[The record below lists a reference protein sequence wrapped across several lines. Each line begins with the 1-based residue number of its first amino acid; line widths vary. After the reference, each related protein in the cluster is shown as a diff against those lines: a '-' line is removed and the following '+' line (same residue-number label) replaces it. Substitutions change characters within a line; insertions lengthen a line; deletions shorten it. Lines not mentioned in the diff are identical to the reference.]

1 MGRPHGIVATDG
13 APRASEPSSRAA
25 VYSPQQDDDRKVME
39 MRGFACRWMLFAGC
53 ALSLQAHADDDA
65 LIKAAQANMP
75 EFLQLLSI
83 PNVADDPG
91 HIRDNAVFIEAAFN
105 KRGFRTRLLQ
115 NPAKRPMVFAQLDA
129 PVAGRRTVLFYI
141 HFDGQPVIP
150 ERWSQPSPFS
160 PVVKQRDADGVWT
173 QVPNERL
180 QATPFDP
187 ELRIFA
193 RSASDDKAPI
203 MMLLT
208 AIDLLNAEGVAPS
221 LNIKLILDSEE
232 EMGSPSLAGVV
243 ASNRSLFAADALVIL
258 DGPAHASGRPTL
270 VFGNRGIAQAKLVVY
285 GPKVALHSG
294 HYANY
299 APNPAMRLSRL
310 LASMKDDD
318 GRVLVPGYY
327 DGIDLTASDRA
338 LLAASGDDEVALRKR
353 LGIAKAE
360 SVGDTYQAAMQ
371 YPSLNVRGMASAAVG
386 DKAANIVPSEAMAEL
401 DLRTTPEADGQTL
414 FALLKRHIE
423 RQGYHLTDGPPSDEA
438 RAAHDKLASITLGAV
453 EKAVRMPV
461 DAPVGRWAYAAAQAA
476 ATAGDTPVRIRM
488 VGGTVPTA
496 TLVDALHLPFVI
508 VSTVNTDNNQHTH
521 DENLR
526 MGHFISGTR
535 TIGSLLMTPYP

>member
-1 MGRPHGIVATDG
+1 M
-13 APRASEPSSRAA
+13 
-25 VYSPQQDDDRKVME
+25 YSPPQDDDHEVME
-39 MRGFACRWMLFAGC
+39 MRHFMCGLVLLSAC
-53 ALSLQAHADDDA
+53 ALSRQAHADDDA
-65 LIKAAQANMP
+65 LIAAAQANVP

-83 PNVADDPG
+83 PNVADNPG
-91 HIRDNAVFIEAAFN
+91 HIRDNAAFIETALN

-115 NPAKRPMVFAQLDA
+115 NPANRPMVFAQLDA

-141 HFDGQPVIP
+141 HFDGQPVTP

-160 PVVKQRDADGVWT
+160 PVVKQRDASGAWT
-173 QVPNERL
+173 QVPSERL

-208 AIDLLNAEGVAPS
+208 AIDLLKAEGAAPEF
-221 LNIKLILDSEE
+221 NIKLILDSEE

-258 DGPAHASGRPTL
+258 DGPVHASGRPTL
-270 VFGNRGIAQAKLVVY
+270 LFGNRGIVQAKLVVY

-294 HYANY
+294 HYGNY
-299 APNPAMRLSRL
+299 VPNPAMRLAGL

-327 DGIDLTASDRA
+327 DGIGLSAADRA
-338 LLAASGDDEVALRKR
+338 LLAASGDDDAALRRR
-353 LGIAKAE
+353 LGIARAE
-360 SVGDTYQAAMQ
+360 RVGDTYQMSMQ

-386 DKAANIVPSEAMAEL
+386 DQAANVLPSDATAEL
-401 DLRTTPEADGQTL
+401 DLRTTPETDGQTL
-414 FALLKRHIE
+414 FALLKTHIE
-423 RQGYHLTDGPPSDEA
+423 RQGYHLTDGPPSDEE
-438 RAAHDKLASITLGAV
+438 RAAHDKLASFTMGKA

-461 DAPVGRWAYAAAQAA
+461 DSSVGLWAYEAAEAV
-476 ATAGDTPVRIRM
+476 ATAGDKPVRIRM

-508 VSTVNTDNNQHTH
+508 VSTVNADNNQHTH

-535 TIGSLLMTPYP
+535 TIRSLLTTPYP

>member
-1 MGRPHGIVATDG
+1 MAMQHVAW
-13 APRASEPSSRAA
+13 
-25 VYSPQQDDDRKVME
+25 
-39 MRGFACRWMLFAGC
+39 RWMLLAGC
-53 ALSLQAHADDDA
+53 ALCLQARADDDA
-65 LIKAAQANMP
+65 LIRAAQANVP

-83 PNVADDPG
+83 PNVADNPG
-91 HIRDNAVFIEAAFN
+91 HIRDNAAFIETALR
-105 KRGFRTRLLQ
+105 KRGFRTQLLA
-115 NPAKRPMVFAQLDA
+115 NPANRPMVFAQLGA
-129 PVAGRRTVLFYI
+129 PVAGRGTVLFYI

-150 ERWSQPSPFS
+150 ERWSQPSPFV
-160 PVVKQRDADGVWT
+160 PVVKQRDANGVWT

-193 RSASDDKAPI
+193 RSTSDDKAPI

-208 AIDLLNAEGVAPS
+208 AIDLLNAQGMTPA
-221 LNIKLILDSEE
+221 LNVKLILDSEE

-243 ASNRSLFAADALVIL
+243 ASNRSLLAADALVIL

-270 VFGNRGIAQAKLVVY
+270 LFGNRGIVQTKLVVY
-285 GPKVALHSG
+285 GPKMALHSG
-294 HYANY
+294 HYGNY
-299 APNPAMRLSRL
+299 VPNPAMRLSRV

-318 GRVLVPGYY
+318 GRVLVSGYY
-327 DGIDLTASDRA
+327 DGIDVTASDRA

-371 YPSLNVRGMASAAVG
+371 YPSLNVRGMASASVG
-386 DKAANIVPSEAMAEL
+386 DKAANVVPSEATAEL

-414 FALLKRHIE
+414 FALLRRHIE
-423 RQGYHLTDGPPSDEA
+423 RQGYFLTDGPPSDA
-438 RAAHDKLASITLGAV
+438 DRAAHDKLASFTMGTA
-453 EKAVRMPV
+453 EKAVRMSA
-461 DAPVGRWAYAAAQAA
+461 DSPVGRWAYKAVEAVAAA
-476 ATAGDTPVRIRM
+476 GEKPVRIRM

-508 VSTVNTDNNQHTH
+508 VSTVNADNNQHTH
-521 DENLR
+521 DENVR
-526 MGHFISGTR
+526 MGNVISGTR
-535 TIGSLLMTPYP
+535 TIRSLLTTPYP